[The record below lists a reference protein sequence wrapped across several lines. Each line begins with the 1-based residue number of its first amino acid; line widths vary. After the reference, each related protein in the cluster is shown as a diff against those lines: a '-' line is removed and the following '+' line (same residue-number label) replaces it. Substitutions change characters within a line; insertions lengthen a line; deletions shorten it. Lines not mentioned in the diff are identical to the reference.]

1 MNRILLAI
9 CLLFTAGSATT
20 APIYVTEDDA
30 GNPVFSDQKSESS
43 EVVKLK
49 EPTLYSPS
57 EFIKDYEKAMSDPTI
72 EAPVGFKYQTLT
84 VATPGDEA
92 SIRDNTGTLEL
103 LFVIKPGIQTG
114 HRIALM
120 MDGEKHSN
128 IAGTGSLML
137 ENIDRG
143 THEFYLEV
151 IRAADNSTIQTGPA
165 TTVSV
170 LRHAQPQLRA
180 VPHGG

>member
-20 APIYVTEDDA
+20 APIYVTKDKA
-30 GNPVFSDQKSESS
+30 GNSVFSDQKSESS
-43 EVVKLK
+43 EEVKLK

-57 EFIKDYEKAMSDPTI
+57 EFIKDYEKVLSDPTI
-72 EAPVGFKYQTLT
+72 EDPAGFKYQTLT
-84 VATPGDEA
+84 VASPGDEA
-92 SIRDNTGTLEL
+92 SVRDNTGALEL

-114 HRIALM
+114 HNIALM

-128 IAGTGSLML
+128 VAGTGSLML

-143 THEFYLEV
+143 THEFYLQV
-151 IRAADNSTIQTGPA
+151 IRTADNSTIQTGPA

-170 LRHAQPQLRA
+170 LRHAQPRPT
-180 VPHGG
+180 PHGN

>member
-57 EFIKDYEKAMSDPTI
+57 EFIKDYEKVMSAPTI
-72 EAPVGFKYQTLT
+72 GEPVDFKYKTLT
-84 VATPGDEA
+84 VATQEDEVA
-92 SIRDNTGTLEL
+92 IRDNAGRLEL

-114 HRIALM
+114 HSIALM

-128 IAGTGSLML
+128 VAATGSLML

-180 VPHGG
+180 APHGN

>member
-9 CLLFTAGSATT
+9 CLIFTAGSATT
-20 APIYVTEDDA
+20 APIYVTKDKD
-30 GNPVFSDQKSESS
+30 GNSVFSDQKSESS
-43 EVVKLK
+43 EEVKLK

-57 EFIKDYEKAMSDPTI
+57 EFIKDYEEVMSVPAL
-72 EAPVGFKYQTLT
+72 EEPVGFKYQTLT
-84 VATPGDEA
+84 VASPGDEA
-92 SIRDNTGTLEL
+92 SIRDNTGSLEL

-114 HRIALM
+114 HNIALM

-128 IAGTGSLML
+128 VAGTGSLML

-151 IRAADNSTIQTGPA
+151 VRAADNSTIQTGPA
-165 TTVSV
+165 TSVTV
-170 LRHAQPQLRA
+170 LRYAQPQIR
-180 VPHGG
+180 VMPHGN